1 MCLRPLAIG
10 LVFLIAMGRRKFKI
24 GRAHKNYEKKET
36 VGWQKFCWKASQ
48 EKTTGILRTVQS
60 QSYYRVVCFFRFR
73 ALSRLPHRYLLH
85 FAPFPFPL
93 IGP

>member
-10 LVFLIAMGRRKFKI
+10 LVFLIAMGRRKFKMGALTRI
-24 GRAHKNYEKKET
+24 MKKKET

-60 QSYYRVVCFFRFR
+60 QSYYRVVCFLGSEHCQDYPTDICFT
-73 ALSRLPHRYLLH
+73 LLY
-85 FAPFPFPL
+85 FPSH
-93 IGP
+93 